1 MSISESPESPLVKS
15 WDLKFQLA
23 MEAIKSFEELS
34 KLPIEQAQELFI
46 QSTKIKVPSNII
58 VKKVTL
64 NERYR
69 QKSRNHLEKGLK
81 QFEDV
86 IDEKWKEPNDRLY
99 GEWVYSKEEEEN
111 KNNEMD
117 KVVLHMHG
125 GAYYLGSAKSS
136 RSFTI
141 KFAVQAKARVFS
153 IDYRLSPPNQFP
165 APLCD
170 CLAAYLYLIN
180 PGPDAGFKP
189 INPKKIVI
197 AGESAG
203 AGLAFSMLLF
213 LRDAG
218 LPLPGGAI
226 GLVDLTHSMPSFW
239 DDLVDK
245 VDILPK
251 ILGGR
256 KIWPSSPVADEYIA
270 NVKALSNKIDK
281 KKPTIVGHPSFT
293 KVPRFQFYC
302 ANEALAIPY
311 ASPMLAESLGDLPP
325 ILFQVGELERVRD
338 EAIFFSFKAAFP
350 HEYQIPSYATKNFVK
365 SPFKNPTKVILEVYD
380 DMPHCWHMFS
390 FSKPCKVA
398 FERCCDFIKR
408 VTSVKDNNTSM
419 IDLLKE
425 DVVSPSI
432 LISPSLVAMRVSTNG
447 EIKELNEAD
456 RNCLKYSKIGIVPK
470 EAALAS
476 KL

>member
-1 MSISESPESPLVKS
+1 MSISENPESPLVKS

-23 MEAIKSFEELS
+23 MEAIKNFEELS
-34 KLPIEQAQELFI
+34 KLPIEQAQEIFI

-86 IDEKWKEPNDRLY
+86 IDEKWKELNDKLY
-99 GEWVYSKEEEEN
+99 GEWTLN
-111 KNNEMD
+111 LN
-117 KVVLHMHG
+117 
-125 GAYYLGSAKSS
+125 
-136 RSFTI
+136 
-141 KFAVQAKARVFS
+141 
-153 IDYRLSPPNQFP
+153 RLI
-165 APLCD
+165 L
-170 CLAAYLYLIN
+170 
-180 PGPDAGFKP
+180 
-189 INPKKIVI
+189 KKIVI

-203 AGLAFSMLLF
+203 AGLACSMLLF

-226 GLVDLTHSMPSFW
+226 GLLDLTHSMPSFW
-239 DDLVDK
+239 DDLAVK
-245 VDILPK
+245 VDILPT

-270 NVKALSNKIDK
+270 NVKALSNKIDQ

-293 KVPRFQFYC
+293 KVPRIQFYC
-302 ANEALAIPY
+302 ANEALDIPY

-325 ILFQVGELERVRD
+325 ILFQVGRLRYET
-338 EAIFFSFKAAFP
+338 IFFSFKAAFP
-350 HEYQIPSYATKNFVK
+350 HKYRIPSYATKNFVK

-380 DMPHCWHMFS
+380 DMPHCWHIFS

-398 FERCCDFIKR
+398 FERCGDFIKR

-425 DVVSPSI
+425 NVVSPSI
-432 LISPSLVAMRVSTNG
+432 
-447 EIKELNEAD
+447 
-456 RNCLKYSKIGIVPK
+456 
-470 EAALAS
+470 
-476 KL
+476 

>member
-226 GLVDLTHSMPSFW
+226 GLSPWVDLTHSMPSFW

-325 ILFQVGELERVRD
+325 ILF
-338 EAIFFSFKAAFP
+338 
-350 HEYQIPSYATKNFVK
+350 
-365 SPFKNPTKVILEVYD
+365 
-380 DMPHCWHMFS
+380 MFS